1 MNIEKSEKLFCD
13 NATIGFGNDSFM
25 MGFASGEH
33 TNVYAFTPAHMK
45 RFQQYLAYRMTEF
58 EKTNGVIVT
67 EPWSPDIK
75 SPIQV
80 VPKKTS

>member
-1 MNIEKSEKLFCD
+1 MNIEKAEKLFCD

-33 TNVYAFTPAHMK
+33 MTVYAFTPAHLK
-45 RFQQYLAYRMTEF
+45 RFQQYLAYRVAEF
-58 EKTNGVIVT
+58 EKANGEIIT

-80 VPKKTS
+80 KPKQAS